1 MRGPECGSHVKTRH
15 FRTGGAAAPRE
26 NSETDL
32 DFFLLPRWRAPHLA
46 KVTRF
51 PGANPRRGDPPAQAI
66 SEAVQGSFP
75 EWVKAGL
82 TPGRTSTEKTRRI

>member
-15 FRTGGAAAPRE
+15 FRTGEAAAPRE

-32 DFFLLPRWRAPHLA
+32 DFFILPRWRALHLP

-51 PGANPRRGDPPAQAI
+51 PAANPRRGDPPAQAI
-66 SEAVQGSFP
+66 SEAVQRPFAK
-75 EWVKAGL
+75 WVKAGV